1 LWRIP
6 DAAMLEARTLHDA
19 HEEVTMAINPI
30 ERAQMLKALASET
43 TEAIGALADSG
54 EVAPGSAVFDAVA
67 KLAIQANG
75 ISNVLVEML
84 SELRTR

>member
-1 LWRIP
+1 
-6 DAAMLEARTLHDA
+6 
-19 HEEVTMAINPI
+19 MAINPI

-67 KLAIQANG
+67 KLAIQA
-75 ISNVLVEML
+75 L
-84 SELRTR
+84 SLIHI

>member
-1 LWRIP
+1 VALLGCG
-6 DAAMLEARTLHDA
+6 DARSPESAEA
-19 HEEVTMAINPI
+19 HEEITMAINPI

-75 ISNVLVEML
+75 ISNVLVEVL
-84 SELRTR
+84 NELRTR